1 MTSYSEWALA
11 QIEGN
16 KLAQAGEPR
25 MAYEELAKSL
35 VAVCGGSGQLFG
47 LGLGN
52 FDADALPAIRG
63 AIVCALCE
71 YKAHY
76 EAEAMLSWLFEL
88 DGIAKRFAIDEL
100 RLTKRFPLRCDPLG
114 ARDGLSTPW
123 QTRLGRLDAACA
135 GTARLD
141 LAAVDLQGDPTV
153 RFGARDDDALYR
165 EAVRFENAARATFPR
180 ELAAW
185 WSTANGI
192 SIGDTPLLAP
202 VREWREDELGE
213 VEGLRIGSG
222 GGYSQGSMFLV
233 GDLTDGIE
241 HVRLVVTDD
250 EVVTREY
257 KTFGEFAD
265 RLLGSA

>member
-1 MTSYSEWALA
+1 MASYSEWALA
-11 QIEGN
+11 KIEDN
-16 KLAQAGEPR
+16 KLAKTSEPR

-35 VAVCGGSGQLFG
+35 VAVCGGAGQLFG
-47 LGLGN
+47 LGLGS
-52 FDADALPAIRG
+52 FDADTLPQVKAALVA
-63 AIVCALCE
+63 ALCE

-76 EAEAMLSWLFEL
+76 EAEEMLSWLFEL

-114 ARDGLSTPW
+114 ARDALAAPW
-123 QTRLGRLDAACA
+123 QARLARLDAVRV

-141 LAAVDLQGDPTV
+141 LPAVGIEGEQTT
-153 RFGARDDDALYR
+153 RFGDRDDEALYR
-165 EAVRFENAARATFPR
+165 VAVRFEHGGKATFPR

-192 SIGDTPLLAP
+192 VVGDVPLLEP
-202 VREWREDELGE
+202 VREWRDAE
-213 VEGLRIGSG
+213 VGKIEGLRIGA
-222 GGYSQGSMFLV
+222 GGYSQGSLFLV
-233 GDLTDGIE
+233 GNLGKGIE
-241 HVRLVVTDD
+241 KVRVVETDD

-265 RLLGSA
+265 RLLGT